1 MIIVY
6 RHISQPKSLGVACR
20 QKMSYYAVIT
30 ERCYAEGRKYF
41 TARQAAEAYA
51 TSLDIDS
58 FVEEIRLVTPVVY
71 ALYTERWYGE
81 DRQYYTNKDDALA
94 HQALLSID
102 SVVESWEVAT
112 NTVEYC

>member
-1 MIIVY
+1 M
-6 RHISQPKSLGVACR
+6 P
-20 QKMSYYAVIT
+20 YYAVIT

-41 TARQAAEAYA
+41 TTHQAAEAYA
-51 TSLDIDS
+51 FSLDIDS
-58 FVEEIRLVTPVVY
+58 FVEKISLDTPIIY
-71 ALYTERWYGE
+71 ALYTGHWYGE
-81 DRQYYTNKDDALA
+81 DRHYFSNKDDALA